1 MSGVPSAWCF
11 VGGRRR
17 YNARRKELRRHRR
30 AQIIS
35 RIVGV
40 PLGTWGL
47 QAALAA
53 VFGVSRSTICR
64 DFKAIRNADRGALL
78 A

>member
-1 MSGVPSAWCF
+1 MQLTGAII
-11 VGGRRR
+11 GGRRR
-17 YNARRKELRRHRR
+17 YNRRRKERKWQRR
-30 AQIIS
+30 AEIIS
-35 RIVGV
+35 RTVGV